1 MLRADLIDFTLHK
14 PFLKTTSPVNLLKV
28 FNTRVFSLALIRTL
42 LTRGLILLYATFI
55 IVFLVIGKYSLI
67 PFQLAV
73 MKSLLNY
80 VLLEIGRN
88 SPFLK
93 PKDISEKNYCRNGL
107 CFYRYSEHIMAY
119 VMLYLCLNID
129 NN

>member
-93 PKDISEKNYCRNGL
+93 PKDIIAKIIAERVCVFINIQSILWPML
-107 CFYRYSEHIMAY
+107 CSTF
-119 VMLYLCLNID
+119 VLT
-129 NN
+129 